1 MIPPLSGDSA
11 QVKLVNECF
20 RGINEMNW
28 DHAGMYLHKDF
39 QKVVH
44 PKSLGVPALNKEA
57 FLKRYSELGTGYGVG
72 CTT

>member
-1 MIPPLSGDSA
+1 MIAPISGDSA
-11 QVKLVNECF
+11 QVKLVNECI
-20 RGINEMNW
+20 RGLDEMNM
-28 DHAGMYLHKDF
+28 DTIGNYLHKDF
-39 QKVVH
+39 HHVIH